1 VIGRSDDAGSQ
12 RSMAKEEM
20 MFCLQTH
27 EQHAVVSVQ
36 PAVLAF
42 GINNDSRAECVKEGV
57 AGLRAGHRQQ
67 PAVIA
72 FQPGNLSR
80 RAGAD
85 PSTDTFPTPSAYTN
99 GDQAPH
105 VLAFHHTQ
113 DPISGSVSP
122 SLGVT
127 TDGMGVFCTTGHVTH
142 ALTAEG
148 GSEDETGRG
157 TPIVVKTLPAS
168 LGYSATGHN
177 KDELIIVAHGQANA
191 VMSHDIAPTLT
202 TLHDAPYLVHPTLN
216 TTHFGKHFGCNQHV
230 AELGVILPAIGRPR
244 RLTPLECER
253 LMSWPDGW
261 TAHGVREDGTQYA
274 LSDTARY
281 RLCGNGVGSVVA
293 AWIARR
299 LVWAE
304 THTPT
309 AATGRVEAR

>member
-1 VIGRSDDAGSQ
+1 
-12 RSMAKEEM
+12 MAKEEM

-42 GINNDSRAECVKEGV
+42 GNDVPSSIAFNWQNGGGYGTANDGLGITIEGTGPLSRSQVMAVT
-57 AGLRAGHRQQ
+57 Q
-67 PAVIA
+67 PAV
-72 FQPGNLSR
+72 L
-80 RAGAD
+80 
-85 PSTDTFPTPSAYTN
+85 
-99 GDQAPH
+99 
-105 VLAFHHTQ
+105 
-113 DPISGSVSP
+113 
-122 SLGVT
+122 
-127 TDGMGVFCTTGHVTH
+127 CTTGHVTH

-148 GSEDETGRG
+148 NSEDGTGRG
-157 TPIVVKTLPAS
+157 TPIVAWPKP
-168 LGYSATGHN
+168 
-177 KDELIIVAHGQANA
+177 
-191 VMSHDIAPTLT
+191 IADTLT
-202 TLHDAPYLVHPTLN
+202 VAYATKWGLED
-216 TTHFGKHFGCNQHV
+216 QHINGGAGLFQV
-230 AELGVILPAIGRPR
+230 TATGRPR